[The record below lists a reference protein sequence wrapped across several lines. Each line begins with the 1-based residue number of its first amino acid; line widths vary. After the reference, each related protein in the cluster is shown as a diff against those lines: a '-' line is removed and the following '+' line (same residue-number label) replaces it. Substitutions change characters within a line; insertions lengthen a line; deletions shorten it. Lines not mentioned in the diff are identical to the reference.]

1 MIQLTWFECRC
12 GLDEKNREQE
22 MERWWRRRRNV
33 SLEIDPYRRRDIDWL
48 VEGAFDTW
56 GQQEPSTGDL

>member
-1 MIQLTWFECRC
+1 MSNCSDSCL
-12 GLDEKNREQE
+12 
-22 MERWWRRRRNV
+22 V
-33 SLEIDPYRRRDIDWL
+33 SVEIDPYRRRDIDWL